1 MKALSNLKGTENNP
15 PENPKQYLDYLN
27 KQIKYR
33 TRRIKEHM
41 KEYQR
46 LMEKQEEA
54 IKLYINAGNQR
65 DRDKYN
71 KLYFF
76 TVSRID
82 KLKISI
88 YLNKIEIG
96 KWQSKRDF
104 LLKSL

>member
-1 MKALSNLKGTENNP
+1 MRALNNLKRTENDLSED
-15 PENPKQYLDYLN
+15 PEQYLNYLN

-33 TRRIKEHM
+33 TKRINEHM
-41 KEYQR
+41 KEYSKLLKR
-46 LMEKQEEA
+46 QEEA
-54 IKLYINAGNQR
+54 IELNLKATNQR
-65 DRDKYN
+65 ERDKYN